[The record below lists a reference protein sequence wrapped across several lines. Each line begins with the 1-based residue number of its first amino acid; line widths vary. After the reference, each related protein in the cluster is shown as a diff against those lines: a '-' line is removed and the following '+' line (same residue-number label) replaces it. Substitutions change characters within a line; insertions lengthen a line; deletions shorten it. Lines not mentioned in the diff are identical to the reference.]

1 MQGASSVDRVGSR
14 LSPTWL
20 SAIDSQQGS
29 LQYVL
34 GKRGMVWST
43 TRLHISLSSLPSTD
57 VDTEAPTRFFECSI
71 FCLPVPSVGVLD
83 REMEHRWYRVDF
95 NAIPQLQHEMGLDPC
110 EGFTNWACYDD
121 TAMYQYIMST
131 EPYTQSFNLNI
142 STPAGT
148 EQSSGSP
155 ALSSPSLCEAVPC
168 QKERVRKPS
177 LCYSLLRYSDFQS

>member
-1 MQGASSVDRVGSR
+1 
-14 LSPTWL
+14 
-20 SAIDSQQGS
+20 
-29 LQYVL
+29 
-34 GKRGMVWST
+34 
-43 TRLHISLSSLPSTD
+43 
-57 VDTEAPTRFFECSI
+57 
-71 FCLPVPSVGVLD
+71 
-83 REMEHRWYRVDF
+83 MEHRWYRVDF

-121 TAMYQYIMST
+121 TAMYQHIMST

-177 LCYSLLRYSDFQS
+177 LCYSLLRYSDFQSQRQAQNRASQRTFRRRQACHIRTLEQELEEIRAKYNNLWKCFEQFKETVCEVEKEDWAGDYLKSCNESLSGGDEEKRIRRQYA